1 MYLNSARERYIVVG
15 ENFHDNRRDFT
26 RSVHESPYVCRS
38 KSGDKNTNSQLTPPP
53 LNVFP

>member
-53 LNVFP
+53 H